1 MNHRNH
7 FIQRIVAIIS
17 LTLLGIPIACSPAA
31 PLKPQQ
37 PPQPTAGMGWGDPLA
52 VVEVS
57 APTPTPTTQVTRVT
71 STRPVATTAPT
82 SGPAVQAIV
91 RSPELSSD
99 NRVTFR
105 VTAPREAKVVQV
117 VLMQLNGAK
126 TIDMAKGR
134 DGAWSVTTAALE
146 PDVYEYAFKIDG
158 IRFLDPSNPRIKDR
172 NWSLVQVAG
181 VPPTVWDDRPVP
193 HGVLHVRFYESKSLA
208 GVRRRMHV
216 YVPPGY
222 DDPANAGVKYPV
234 LYLLHGSGDDDSGWS
249 NCGRAAAIFDNLLH
263 DGKMRPMIVVMPLGH
278 VPRYNP
284 TTAPSATVPITMPT
298 TRAAPDPDYIKL
310 FERDLLGDVIP
321 LIESSYRVQADQPH
335 RAIAGLSMG
344 GSQSLRIGLANL
356 DTFAWIAPM
365 SAGRLRSQDIANDL
379 PELDAHPERANQ
391 KLKMLWMAIGEKDS
405 LLKYNQDNDQWLT
418 SHGIR
423 HEFKITA
430 GTHTWLVWRR
440 YLAEVAE
447 RLFKES

>member
-1 MNHRNH
+1 MRMTIPKNRLFTGIHSASRTNIRVVSVRCAHAFIAPEYKTARMNHRTH
-7 FIQRIVAIIS
+7 FSHRIVTTAS
-17 LTLLGIPIACSPAA
+17 LALLCVPIACSPAA

-52 VVEVS
+52 VVEVP
-57 APTPTPTTQVTRVT
+57 AAAAAATTQVTRIT
-71 STRPVATTAPT
+71 STRPVAATTAPT

-105 VTAPREAKVVQV
+105 VTAPREAKVVQL

-193 HGVLHVRFYESKSLA
+193 HGVLPVRFYESKSLG

-222 DDPANAGVKYPV
+222 DDPANADVKYPV
-234 LYLLHGSGDDDSGWS
+234 LYLLHGSG
-249 NCGRAAAIFDNLLH
+249 
-263 DGKMRPMIVVMPLGH
+263 
-278 VPRYNP
+278 
-284 TTAPSATVPITMPT
+284 
-298 TRAAPDPDYIKL
+298 
-310 FERDLLGDVIP
+310 
-321 LIESSYRVQADQPH
+321 
-335 RAIAGLSMG
+335 
-344 GSQSLRIGLANL
+344 
-356 DTFAWIAPM
+356 
-365 SAGRLRSQDIANDL
+365 
-379 PELDAHPERANQ
+379 
-391 KLKMLWMAIGEKDS
+391 
-405 LLKYNQDNDQWLT
+405 
-418 SHGIR
+418 
-423 HEFKITA
+423 
-430 GTHTWLVWRR
+430 
-440 YLAEVAE
+440 
-447 RLFKES
+447 